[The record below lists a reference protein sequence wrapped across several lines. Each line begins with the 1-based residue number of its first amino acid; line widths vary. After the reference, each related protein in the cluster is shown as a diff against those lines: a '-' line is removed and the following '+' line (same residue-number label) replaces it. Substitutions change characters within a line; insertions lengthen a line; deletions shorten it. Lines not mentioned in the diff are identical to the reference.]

1 MRIVIPLWKIK
12 GRYLNRNVNENLYSY
27 CFNQFN
33 RTTRMEAISSSTSQN
48 AKITMQPGILSV
60 PNFVEDPTLKI
71 QLTPTIPEEVRNM
84 KNGTQLKAVI
94 QPGRHGS
101 EWIRVRDDG
110 DRSEDISENRYVM
123 DVNTLS
129 ILINEA
135 SSKKKGAVY
144 VGLPQSFVGNTN
156 STRGRD
162 CLNLL
167 LQNDFEFFNFEVA
180 TEELIYK
187 KWVREN
193 TPNMVPPYATS
204 IEGGGCLVLSPDGSE
219 VMLVHEY
226 GRWGRCGGAVDP
238 GESSLETAL
247 REVSE
252 ETQIEL
258 DLERVNPV
266 RIGISYHQPRS
277 RDGRVNDN
285 FVLFIVYAK
294 KRNRD
299 KDITIDHN
307 ELSGARWFSI
317 EKLVGEFRKKIDD
330 KNSNEAIKSKEMGKA
345 AASALGPHCEQLSFT
360 DQAFNIPHRFQ
371 FEIEEKLEAIGGMEL
386 FCLDKFLRGECHP
399 IRLYDNGKRCPA
411 IIW

>member
-1 MRIVIPLWKIK
+1 M
-12 GRYLNRNVNENLYSY
+12 NHLY
-27 CFNQFN
+27 
-33 RTTRMEAISSSTSQN
+33 
-48 AKITMQPGILSV
+48 
-60 PNFVEDPTLKI
+60 
-71 QLTPTIPEEVRNM
+71 
-84 KNGTQLKAVI
+84 
-94 QPGRHGS
+94 
-101 EWIRVRDDG
+101 
-110 DRSEDISENRYVM
+110 
-123 DVNTLS
+123 
-129 ILINEA
+129 
-135 SSKKKGAVY
+135 
-144 VGLPQSFVGNTN
+144 
-156 STRGRD
+156 
-162 CLNLL
+162 
-167 LQNDFEFFNFEVA
+167 
-180 TEELIYK
+180 EELIYK

-307 ELSGARWFSI
+307 ELSDARWFSI

-330 KNSNEAIKSKEMGKA
+330 KNSNEAIKSKEMGKT

-360 DQAFNIPHRFQ
+360 DQAFNVPHRFQ
-371 FEIEEKLEAIGGMEL
+371 FEIEEKPFQNTHEL
-386 FCLDKFLRGECHP
+386 
-399 IRLYDNGKRCPA
+399 
-411 IIW
+411 IISHFSQFETSQNLSTRMVVLIKSVRQCFGPHSNKSS